1 MFTGNNMIKRRDFL
15 KKITAFSCSSYI
27 ISNTAYAKT
36 ANKIL
41 SSSDFTDDKYL
52 KDYIHKMEN
61 FDKPCK
67 GDIYLSIEDFKILVS
82 TLKRLKRLQNTVGH
96 GHFYLLGLD
105 ETINLSK
112 NYSRIGRFTK
122 TELNFIEKIFYKEGS
137 VYGFYGNKP
146 LPKIT
151 AKINKHSTIKIKHS
165 YGNYLFKGPA
175 FETYLKIKKEVGSK
189 AVLTSGIRSVIKQF
203 YLFLNK
209 VYRSN
214 GNLSMASRS
223 LAPPGYS
230 YHAIG
235 DFDIGQSGFGE
246 ANFSAKFTKTPV
258 YKKLNHLGFIN
269 LRYTRFNNLGVRFE
283 PWHVKVKI

>member
-1 MFTGNNMIKRRDFL
+1 MIKRREFL
-15 KKITAFSCSSYI
+15 KNITAFSFSSYF
-27 ISNTAYAKT
+27 ISNTVYAK
-36 ANKIL
+36 AAGKIFNPN
-41 SSSDFTDDKYL
+41 DFISDKYL
-52 KDYIHKMEN
+52 KDYIHKMKN
-61 FDKPCK
+61 FDSPNK
-67 GDIYLSIEDFKILVS
+67 GDVYISIEDYKTLIS
-82 TLKRLKRLQNTVGH
+82 TLKRLKRIQNTVGH
-96 GHFYLLGLD
+96 GHFYLLGFD

-112 NYSRIGRFTK
+112 NYPRIGKFTK
-122 TELNFIEKIFYKEGS
+122 KELDFIENIFYEKS
-137 VYGFYGNKP
+137 STYGFYGNKP

-151 AKINKHSTIKIKHS
+151 SKINKCSTIKIKHS

-175 FETYLKIKKEVGSK
+175 FETYLKIKKEVGNK

-246 ANFSAKFTKTPV
+246 ANFSVRFTNTPV

-269 LRYTRFNNLGVRFE
+269 LRYKQNNNLGVRFE